1 MSNGDNG
8 INYYVDF
15 GSFNDGIQANSIFH
29 NLKETTNK
37 DISEVAELLNAGKMP
52 ALGLIGEYIVKEIRG
67 DILTHQAYAGWKDPT
82 FDFKQ
87 LPEHLWDTSGRR
99 IEVSFFLRDLVGV
112 DAWKHF
118 EETGV
123 LEGSDPSR
131 SFGLA
136 CSFSRALKNVL
147 SLTNCLTA
155 IKIRPSSEEDGE
167 FSKTKIE
174 IQLVYRRV

>member
-37 DISEVAELLNAGKMP
+37 DIGDFAELLNAGKMP
-52 ALGLIGEYIVKEIRG
+52 AFGLIGEFIVRKIRG
-67 DILTHQAYAGWKDPT
+67 DIFTHQAYVGWEDPT
-82 FDFKQ
+82 FHFDQ
-87 LPEHLWDTSGRR
+87 IPEHLWDTSGRR

-112 DAWKHF
+112 DVWKHF

-123 LEGSDPSR
+123 RAGPDPSR

-136 CSFSRALKNVL
+136 CSFCRALKNVL
-147 SLTNCLTA
+147 SLTNCLTE
-155 IKIRPSSEEDGE
+155 IRLRPSIEKVSE
-167 FSKTKIE
+167 FPKTKIE